1 MWSHCFV
8 EGRDDKGLYLFC
20 VTSVRLLMGSGK
32 CLGDP
37 GVKEQCARWVA
48 HIRGGHMCELLRLNR
63 GSRSERRSFSGDPTL
78 QGGCWSP
85 LLGASGTVITTLVH
99 RLQAGVEPNYSIGH
113 VELLRYFGGLLCNN
127 TFVFSGYRI
136 MCAHW

>member
-20 VTSVRLLMGSGK
+20 VTSVCLLMGSGK

-37 GVKEQCARWVA
+37 GVKEQCARWAA

-63 GSRSERRSFSGDPTL
+63 RKQIREAEF
-78 QGGCWSP
+78 
-85 LLGASGTVITTLVH
+85 LG
-99 RLQAGVEPNYSIGH
+99 
-113 VELLRYFGGLLCNN
+113 
-127 TFVFSGYRI
+127 
-136 MCAHW
+136 